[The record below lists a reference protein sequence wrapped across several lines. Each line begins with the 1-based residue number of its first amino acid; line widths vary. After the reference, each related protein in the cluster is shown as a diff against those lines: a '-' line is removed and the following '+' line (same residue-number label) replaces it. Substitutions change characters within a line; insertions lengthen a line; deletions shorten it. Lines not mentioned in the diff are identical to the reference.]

1 MTIEKQ
7 QKRIWRLARLH
18 EKVMDTARSEVM
30 GEWFSDGSGSSVFLN
45 FWKNWWVLWYN
56 DPEKARK
63 IHSHY
68 MYCSRMLTEAKQA
81 GVINPIFEPVWMHPE
96 NSRPYLVRAIPGKTL
111 LAYLKENEMDKI
123 SLQNLFW
130 KHIRPYLKNKLSE
143 LGFSD
148 NQKKFD
154 LKSENIL
161 INDVMWNI
169 FAQPETVE
177 NIKLLNSK
185 NWPARS
191 TFFSSLLAQWYGK
204 WGRIYLFDYGTWIK
218 PDWTDKYWK

>member
-1 MTIEKQ
+1 
-7 QKRIWRLARLH
+7 
-18 EKVMDTARSEVM
+18 
-30 GEWFSDGSGSSVFLN
+30 
-45 FWKNWWVLWYN
+45 
-56 DPEKARK
+56 
-63 IHSHY
+63 
-68 MYCSRMLTEAKQA
+68 MLTEAKQA

-161 INDVMWNI
+161 INDVM
-169 FAQPETVE
+169 
-177 NIKLLNSK
+177 
-185 NWPARS
+185 
-191 TFFSSLLAQWYGK
+191 
-204 WGRIYLFDYGTWIK
+204 
-218 PDWTDKYWK
+218 